1 MNSLLR
7 NQIYREV
14 RDIFVK
20 YRLTM
25 AEKHTIIEDLV
36 TGHHIRIDLEKI
48 RDEVRSVHH
57 KNVQDINKL
66 EKAKREGKI

>member
-1 MNSLLR
+1 
-7 NQIYREV
+7 
-14 RDIFVK
+14 
-20 YRLTM
+20 M